1 MAEAEPMDAMA
12 PWTIKAVA
20 GRTRLKIIAAARRE
34 GVTVGQ
40 WLEKRVEEWEADGGP
55 VPLSGASAPAGLP
68 SGLGDLAGFIQAT
81 RELAETAGVAV
92 PPQLARDA
100 ITTARKAMRMARG
113 LPAAPGRRGKA
124 LRAIAATGA

>member
-1 MAEAEPMDAMA
+1 MAEAEPIDAMA

-20 GRTRLKIIAAARRE
+20 GRTRLKVIAAARRE

-40 WLEKRVEEWEADGGP
+40 WLEKRVEEWEADGAP
-55 VPLSGASAPAGLP
+55 LPLSAAPAAAVP
-68 SGLGDLAGFIQAT
+68 AGLGDLAGFIQAT
-81 RELAETAGVAV
+81 RALAETAGVAV

-113 LPAAPGRRGKA
+113 LPAASGRRGKA
-124 LRAIAATGA
+124 TLAISPS